1 MYRIGLKGPTRCEG
15 VPRFYIMIELSCF
28 VDESGDFGKYEK
40 HSPYY
45 LLALV
50 FHEQSKSIELKDF
63 KILDK
68 KLQKYFPEEGNT
80 KVHAGP
86 IIRREYEFRYV
97 SKEDRRHI
105 INALTAFTLSRYCL

>member
-1 MYRIGLKGPTRCEG
+1 
-15 VPRFYIMIELSCF
+15 MIELSCF

-45 LLALV
+45 LLTLV
-50 FHEQSKSIELKDF
+50 FHEQNKSIDLKDF

-68 KLQKYFPEEGNT
+68 NLQKYFPEEGNT

-86 IIRREYEFRYV
+86 IIRREFEFKNLNIKDPI
-97 SKEDRRHI
+97 S
-105 INALTAFTLSRYCL
+105 